1 MRRIAFLPLIL
12 LAAIALPA
20 RAQQMDMQAM
30 QRWSSAKL
38 VYYAVEGV
46 HSGASSMTAT
56 MGGVADVVDR
66 VGMTFEWNLA
76 EARLMKV
83 TSLRNY
89 PSEVKNLRD
98 REPKCFAPVLK
109 GPYEE
114 MTVLEVVNGLGGAI
128 DLKTERSYP
137 GVDVAQSCTV
147 SRKSIPADKKTSM
160 KSMAVPSPM
169 LIAMGAPSSDKLSY
183 SADRKSLIVK
193 DGNWTWTFTPST
205 TPPAR

>member
-1 MRRIAFLPLIL
+1 MRRNDFFPLVL

-20 RAQQMDMQAM
+20 GAQQMDMEAM
-30 QRWSSAKL
+30 QRWGSAKL

-66 VGMTFEWNLA
+66 VSMTFEWNLA

-83 TSLRNY
+83 TSLKNY

-98 REPKCFAPVLK
+98 REPKCLPPVLK

-114 MTVLEVVNGLGGAI
+114 MTVLEVVSGLGGAI
-128 DLKTERSYP
+128 DLKTEHSYP
-137 GVDVAQSCTV
+137 AVDVAQFCTA
-147 SRKSIPADKKTSM
+147 SRKSIPADKKTSV

-169 LIAMGAPSSDKLSY
+169 LIAMGAPSSEKLSY

-205 TPPAR
+205 TPRAR